1 MRIRMWFEDRWFLYV
16 SICMSSF
23 GFAVPQ
29 FQEIHFGLVL
39 GRCCFQLEMYGNHI
53 KWNREERYV
62 ACCRPGTQAV
72 TFLALEL
79 LGTQRFEE
87 TAV

>member
-1 MRIRMWFEDRWFLYV
+1 MVPLCFHMHVELWLCGTEV
-16 SICMSSF
+16 SGNSF
-23 GFAVPQ
+23 WV
-29 FQEIHFGLVL
+29 VL
-39 GRCCFQLEMYGNHI
+39 GRCCFQLEMYGNHM